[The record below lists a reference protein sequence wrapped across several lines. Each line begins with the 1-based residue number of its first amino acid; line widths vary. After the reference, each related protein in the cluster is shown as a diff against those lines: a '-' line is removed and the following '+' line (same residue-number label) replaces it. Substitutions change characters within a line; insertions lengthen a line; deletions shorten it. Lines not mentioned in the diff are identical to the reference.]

1 MDVIKDWA
9 PCHWNMQPGIV
20 MSSDGRGGV
29 EGRREGGVSTGLV
42 SVYTML
48 VSLAFLSDI

>member
-1 MDVIKDWA
+1 MDVIKNWA

-20 MSSDGRGGV
+20 MSSEGGDG
-29 EGRREGGVSTGLV
+29 REGGGGSTGLV